1 MREIG
6 SIHMN
11 ENVTEGEEKEIKKK
25 KTICNCLN
33 HESANYGP

>member
-25 KTICNCLN
+25 KLFVIV
-33 HESANYGP
+33 